1 MLSAIVAVSRNS
13 IIGRDGGMPWR
24 QSADLKRFKALTMGH
39 AMIMGRKTFAS
50 LGRVLPGRTS
60 IVLSR
65 QRDLALPQGVL
76 HARSLDEAL
85 QLCAND
91 PEPFVIGGGEIYRL
105 AMPQIERLY
114 VTRIAA
120 DLEGDKRFDYD
131 LSAWRLCEE
140 TAHPADAKNEYPYTF
155 QIWQRL

>member
-1 MLSAIVAVSRNS
+1 MLCAIVAVSRNS

-50 LGRVLPGRTS
+50 LGRALPGRTS

-65 QRDLALPQGVL
+65 QSDLELPEGVL
-76 HARSLDEAL
+76 HAQSLEEAL
-85 QLCAND
+85 QLCAED

-114 VTRIAA
+114 VTRIDA
-120 DLEGDKRFDYD
+120 DLTGDTRFDYD
-131 LSAWRLCEE
+131 LSAWHLREE
-140 TAHPADAKNEYPYTF
+140 SSHPADAKNEYPYTF
-155 QIWQRL
+155 QVWER

>member
-65 QRDLALPQGVL
+65 QSALELPEGVL
-76 HARSLDEAL
+76 HAHSLDEAL
-85 QLCAND
+85 ELCEQD

-105 AMPQIERLY
+105 AMPQIERLH
-114 VTRIAA
+114 VTRIDA
-120 DLEGDKRFDYD
+120 DLTGDTRFDYD
-131 LSAWRLCEE
+131 LSAWRLREE
-140 TAHPADAKNEYPYTF
+140 SSHSADAKNEYPYTF
-155 QIWQRL
+155 QVWERS

>member
-24 QSADLKRFKALTMGH
+24 QSADLKRFKTLTMGH

-50 LGRVLPGRTS
+50 LGRALPGRTS

-65 QRDLALPQGVL
+65 QSNLALPDGVL
-76 HARSLDEAL
+76 HAHSLDEAL

-114 VTRIAA
+114 VTRIDA
-120 DLEGDKRFDYD
+120 DLTGDTRFDYD
-131 LSAWRLCEE
+131 LSAWRLREE
-140 TAHPADAKNEYPYTF
+140 SLHAADAKNEYPYTF
-155 QIWQRL
+155 QVWER

>member
-50 LGRVLPGRTS
+50 LGRALPGRTS

-65 QRDLALPQGVL
+65 QSDLALPEGVL

-85 QLCAND
+85 QLCADD

-114 VTRIAA
+114 VTRIDA
-120 DLEGDKRFDYD
+120 DLTGDTRFDYD
-131 LSAWRLCEE
+131 LSAWRLREE
-140 TAHPADAKNEYPYTF
+140 SLHAADAKNEYPYTF
-155 QIWQRL
+155 QVWER